1 MPQADSPFRTA
12 GRPTGTAT
20 HNRSGR
26 SAERISPACRRAK
39 GYGLA
44 LAVDLIAGLLSGA
57 AYLSHVKSW
66 VDTPE
71 EPQNLGHY
79 FLLIDVGRLGTP
91 DWLEARIRD
100 FTTILHDTPPSD
112 PNRPVLVPGEP
123 EMQAFG
129 VPDTTES
136 ISLPGL
142 SPP

>member
-1 MPQADSPFRTA
+1 
-12 GRPTGTAT
+12 GG
-20 HNRSGR
+20 H
-26 SAERISPACRRAK
+26 K

-44 LAVDLIAGLLSGA
+44 LVVDLIAGLLSGA

-79 FLLIDVGRLGTP
+79 FLLIDVGRLGTS

-112 PNRPVLVPGEP
+112 PNTPVLVPGEL
-123 EMQAFG
+123 EMQAFRRAG
-129 VPDTTES
+129 HHGID
-136 ISLPGL
+136 L
-142 SPP
+142 SARLVSALREFADEA